1 MNFTVTHRV
10 NHHDSLFLITSDY
23 SRGRRK
29 RQHYLSCAL
38 RRHPTCLHLIRFPPP
53 QSTLLALHIRRRD
66 YVDEYMHVSN
76 RALQVI
82 RLTRT
87 ILSNGD
93 KSREKDVT
101 S

>member
-1 MNFTVTHRV
+1 MNFTVTHQV
-10 NHHDSLFLITSDY
+10 DHHDSLFLITSDY

-38 RRHPTCLHLIRFPPP
+38 RRHPTCLHLIHFPLPLL
-53 QSTLLALHIRRRD
+53 TLLELHIRRRD
-66 YVDEYMHVSN
+66 YVDLYMLMSN
-76 RALQVI
+76 HALQV